1 MRPGLLL
8 GDFDLRQGS
17 FHSSGLL
24 GMGIISFL
32 GGGSIGPLGGMF
44 GGERGLSG
52 FSFSSFSRGSLA
64 GRSLGRPSFSSR
76 FRRSLSHSSF
86 LRCLSFSR
94 SLSLSRSLCLRS
106 RSRWSLSRSR
116 SLSR

>member
-32 GGGSIGPLGGMF
+32 GGGSIGPLGRKEKKGF
-44 GGERGLSG
+44 LLLDWHLTHFHLDTSLENFLS
-52 FSFSSFSRGSLA
+52 SSFH
-64 GRSLGRPSFSSR
+64 
-76 FRRSLSHSSF
+76 SHKKTNMCTCF
-86 LRCLSFSR
+86 ITKTKCLH
-94 SLSLSRSLCLRS
+94 
-106 RSRWSLSRSR
+106 
-116 SLSR
+116 